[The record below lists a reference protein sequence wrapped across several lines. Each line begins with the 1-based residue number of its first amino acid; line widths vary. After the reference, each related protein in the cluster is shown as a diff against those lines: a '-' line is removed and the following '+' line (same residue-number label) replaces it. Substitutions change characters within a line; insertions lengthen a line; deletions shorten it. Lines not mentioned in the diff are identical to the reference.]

1 MQLDLQH
8 SIRTWLAQQT
18 GMNCVWIFDG
28 VKLPTTKPFLT
39 IEQMPN
45 TVTQLSKLRETMAT
59 TYRFQVGLFASSS
72 SERAKLQETV
82 KDILMFD
89 EIPIVTAT
97 VPAQTIG
104 SFYVNVTAE
113 TPIPADEI
121 SNTTNYHHMYFDI
134 AVELTKNRGNR

>member
-18 GMNCVWIFDG
+18 GMNCVWVFDG
-28 VKLPTTKPFLT
+28 VKLPTVKPFLT

-89 EIPIVTAT
+89 EIPLVTAT

-104 SFYVNVTAE
+104 YFYAELTAE
-113 TPIPADEI
+113 TPIAAEDI